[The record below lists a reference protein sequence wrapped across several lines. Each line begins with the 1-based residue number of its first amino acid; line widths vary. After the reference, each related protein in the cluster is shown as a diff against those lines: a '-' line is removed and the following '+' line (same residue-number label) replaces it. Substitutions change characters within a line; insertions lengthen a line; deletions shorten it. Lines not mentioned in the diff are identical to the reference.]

1 MSGFLLILSLHV
13 KLEKKRKNASKLI
26 VSPKQNSSG

>member
-1 MSGFLLILSLHV
+1 MSGFLLILSPCQTR
-13 KLEKKRKNASKLI
+13 KKNKNASKLN